1 MSFPGRRKS
10 SLAGAGGGAGGG
22 PFDSLGAK
30 QSASRKG
37 GRLPVYVAGIFF
49 VIFVIIMYGEDIRS
63 VTLEPLA
70 RGVGPVRQQA
80 VVVSDAGRA
89 AATPRRDVLSSSSTG
104 KKTVA
109 PRRDVIASPERPV
122 PVALPRDDG
131 RERPGHA
138 AAKTETAP
146 EQAIRK
152 VTAPKVK
159 KPKKAKRPRRLR
171 PARKTVAA
179 GAVLGSPETCDLSKG
194 EWVFDNASYPL
205 YREEECS
212 FLTSQVTC
220 MKNGRR
226 DDNYQKWRWQPKDCD
241 MPRFD
246 AKLFIERLRNK
257 RFMFVGD
264 SLNRNQWE
272 SMVCLVQSAVSPDK
286 KYVTWEDQRVVF
298 HAWEF
303 NATVEFYWSPFLVES
318 NSDNP
323 KIHSIPTRIIDAG
336 AIAAHAENWR
346 NADYLVFNTY
356 IWWMN
361 TLNMKL
367 KRPGGQD
374 WEDHDEVVRIEAYRK
389 VLSTWA
395 GWVNDNIDPAR
406 TSVFFMSMSPLHLS
420 PQVWGNP
427 NGIRCAK
434 ETMPLVNWRGPIW
447 LGTDWDMFKVASN
460 ITRAAA
466 PRVPITFVDIT
477 TMSERRK
484 DGHTSVHTIRQGQIL
499 TPEQQADPGTYADCI
514 HWCLPGVPDIWNS
527 LLYTRI
533 MSRPDA
539 ATAALTAR

>member
-1 MSFPGRRKS
+1 MQFAGRRKS
-10 SLAGAGGGAGGG
+10 SLVGAGAGAGAGAFD
-22 PFDSLGAK
+22 PFGTKHNASL
-30 QSASRKG
+30 RKG
-37 GRLPVYVAGIFF
+37 GRLPVYVAGVFFF
-49 VIFVIIMYGEDIRS
+49 VFVIILYGEDIRS
-63 VTLEPLA
+63 VTLDPIA
-70 RGVGPVRQQA
+70 RVGPATEQA
-80 VVVSDAGRA
+80 SAVF
-89 AATPRRDVLSSSSTG
+89 TPRRDVMSSPDKGVDPVKTLPRRDDKERPDHAAAAATTTSETAAPAQGIRKVAEKKSKKQSKKKKAMRQRAA
-104 KKTVA
+104 KKTVS
-109 PRRDVIASPERPV
+109 PSGVIS
-122 PVALPRDDG
+122 
-131 RERPGHA
+131 
-138 AAKTETAP
+138 T
-146 EQAIRK
+146 
-152 VTAPKVK
+152 
-159 KPKKAKRPRRLR
+159 
-171 PARKTVAA
+171 
-179 GAVLGSPETCDLSKG
+179 PETCDLSKG
-194 EWVFDNASYPL
+194 SWVFDNASYPL

-220 MKNGRR
+220 MRNGRR
-226 DDNYQKWRWQPKDCD
+226 DDNYQKWRWQPNDCS

-246 AKLFIERLRNK
+246 AKLFMERLRGK
-257 RFMFVGD
+257 RLMFVGD

-323 KIHSIPTRIIDAG
+323 KIHSIQHRIIDADS
-336 AIAAHAENWR
+336 IAAHAENWR
-346 NADYLVFNTY
+346 HADYLVFNTY

-367 KRPGGQD
+367 KRPGGQNWD
-374 WEDHDEVVRIEAYRK
+374 DNDEVVRLEAYRK
-389 VLSTWA
+389 VLTTWA
-395 GWVNDNIDPAR
+395 GWVNDNVDPAR

-420 PQVWGNP
+420 PRVWGNP
-427 NGIRCAK
+427 DGIRCAK
-434 ETMPLVNWRGPIW
+434 ETMPLLNWNGPIW

-460 ITRAAA
+460 ITRAAS

-533 MSRPDA
+533 MSRPEA
-539 ATAALTAR
+539 ARI

>member
-1 MSFPGRRKS
+1 MQFAGRRKS
-10 SLAGAGGGAGGG
+10 SLVGAGAGAGAG
-22 PFDSLGAK
+22 PFDPFGTSK
-30 QSASRKG
+30 HSASLRKG
-37 GRLPVYVAGIFF
+37 GRLPVYVAGVFFF
-49 VIFVIIMYGEDIRS
+49 VFVIVMYGEDIRS
-63 VTLEPLA
+63 VTLDPIALA
-70 RGVGPVRQQA
+70 GPASTQPAAVFPGGAGA
-80 VVVSDAGRA
+80 VVA
-89 AATPRRDVLSSSSTG
+89 PRRDVLSSREKKGADEAVTTTLPRRDEERPAERTAAITTTTETAPAQGMRKVGGESRKPKKEKKAKKKARRQRAA

-109 PRRDVIASPERPV
+109 P
-122 PVALPRDDG
+122 
-131 RERPGHA
+131 A
-138 AAKTETAP
+138 ATIST
-146 EQAIRK
+146 
-152 VTAPKVK
+152 
-159 KPKKAKRPRRLR
+159 
-171 PARKTVAA
+171 
-179 GAVLGSPETCDLSKG
+179 PETCDLSKG

-220 MKNGRR
+220 MRNGRR
-226 DDNYQKWRWQPKDCD
+226 DDNYQKWRWQPSGCD

-246 AKLFIERLRNK
+246 AKLFMERLRNK
-257 RFMFVGD
+257 RMMFVGD

-323 KIHSIPTRIIDAG
+323 KIHSIQHRIIDAES
-336 AIAAHAENWR
+336 IAAHAENWR
-346 NADYLVFNTY
+346 RADYLVFNTY

-367 KRPGGQD
+367 RRPAVGQN
-374 WEDHDEVVRIEAYRK
+374 WEEHDEVVRIDAYRK
-389 VLSTWA
+389 VLTTWA
-395 GWVNDNIDPAR
+395 GWVNENVDPAR

-427 NGIRCAK
+427 DGIRCAK
-434 ETMPLVNWRGPIW
+434 ETMPLLNWNGPIW

-460 ITRAAA
+460 VSREAS

-484 DGHTSVHTIRQGQIL
+484 DGHTSVHTIRQGALL

-527 LLYTRI
+527 ILYTRI
-533 MSRPDA
+533 MSRPEA
-539 ATAALTAR
+539 ARVTAS

>member
-1 MSFPGRRKS
+1 MQFAGRRKS
-10 SLAGAGGGAGGG
+10 SLVGAGAGAGAGAFD
-22 PFDSLGAK
+22 PFGTNK
-30 QSASRKG
+30 HSASLRKG
-37 GRLPVYVAGIFF
+37 GRLPVYVAGVFFF
-49 VIFVIIMYGEDIRS
+49 VFVIIMYGEDIRS
-63 VTLEPLA
+63 VTLDPIALA
-70 RGVGPVRQQA
+70 GP
-80 VVVSDAGRA
+80 
-89 AATPRRDVLSSSSTG
+89 AATQPAAVFPGGAGGVVAPRRDVLSSPEKKGADDAVKTLPRRDDERPAERTAATTTTETAPAQGIRKVGGDISKKATKKARRQRAA

-109 PRRDVIASPERPV
+109 PA
-122 PVALPRDDG
+122 
-131 RERPGHA
+131 
-138 AAKTETAP
+138 
-146 EQAIRK
+146 
-152 VTAPKVK
+152 VTIS
-159 KPKKAKRPRRLR
+159 
-171 PARKTVAA
+171 T
-179 GAVLGSPETCDLSKG
+179 PETCDLSKG
-194 EWVFDNASYPL
+194 EWVLDNASYPL

-220 MKNGRR
+220 MRNGRR
-226 DDNYQKWRWQPKDCD
+226 DDNYQKWRWQPSECD

-246 AKLFIERLRNK
+246 AKVFMERLRGK
-257 RFMFVGD
+257 RLMFVGD

-323 KIHSIPTRIIDAG
+323 KIHSIQHRIIDAES
-336 AIAAHAENWR
+336 IAAHAENWR
-346 NADYLVFNTY
+346 HADYLVFNTY

-367 KRPGGQD
+367 RRPAGQS
-374 WEDHDEVVRIEAYRK
+374 WEEHDEVVRIEAYRK
-389 VLSTWA
+389 VLTTWA
-395 GWVNDNIDPAR
+395 RWVNENVDPAR

-427 NGIRCAK
+427 DGIRCAK
-434 ETMPLVNWRGPIW
+434 ETMPLLNWNGPIW

-460 ITRAAA
+460 VTREAS

-527 LLYTRI
+527 ILYTRI
-533 MSRPDA
+533 MSRPEPA
-539 ATAALTAR
+539 RVTAS

>member
-1 MSFPGRRKS
+1 MQFAGRRKS
-10 SLAGAGGGAGGG
+10 SLVGAGAGAGNGQFD
-22 PFDSLGAK
+22 PFGTSK
-30 QSASRKG
+30 QSASLRKG
-37 GRLPVYVAGIFF
+37 GRLPVYVAGVFFF
-49 VIFVIIMYGEDIRS
+49 VFVIVMYGEDIRS
-63 VTLEPLA
+63 VTLDPIALA
-70 RGVGPVRQQA
+70 GPVTTLPEAVFPGGGGGA
-80 VVVSDAGRA
+80 VVAR
-89 AATPRRDVLSSSSTG
+89 RRDVLSSTEKKGADEAVTTTLPRRDLERPVERGELTTTTTTETAAPVQVIRKLGGETSKKPKKEKKKKAKRQRAA

-109 PRRDVIASPERPV
+109 PA
-122 PVALPRDDG
+122 VAG
-131 RERPGHA
+131 
-138 AAKTETAP
+138 
-146 EQAIRK
+146 
-152 VTAPKVK
+152 VTIN
-159 KPKKAKRPRRLR
+159 
-171 PARKTVAA
+171 T
-179 GAVLGSPETCDLSKG
+179 PETCDLSKG
-194 EWVFDNASYPL
+194 EWVFDNSSYPL

-220 MKNGRR
+220 MRNGRR
-226 DDNYQKWRWQPKDCD
+226 DDNYQKWRWQPSGCD

-246 AKLFIERLRNK
+246 SKLFMERLRNK
-257 RFMFVGD
+257 RLMFVGD

-323 KIHSIPTRIIDAG
+323 KIHSIQHRIIDADS
-336 AIAAHAENWR
+336 IAAHAENWR
-346 NADYLVFNTY
+346 RADYLVFNTY

-367 KRPGGQD
+367 RRPAAGQN
-374 WEDHDEVVRIEAYRK
+374 WEEHDEVVRIDAYRK
-389 VLSTWA
+389 VLTTWA

-427 NGIRCAK
+427 DGIRCAK
-434 ETMPLVNWRGPIW
+434 ETMPLLNWNGPIW

-460 ITRAAA
+460 VSREAS

-484 DGHTSVHTIRQGQIL
+484 DGHTSVHTIRQGALL

-527 LLYTRI
+527 ILYTRI
-533 MSRPDA
+533 MSRPEA
-539 ATAALTAR
+539 ARVTAS